1 MTKLTMLRNTFGM
14 HAPMRLLMERQAV
27 SSVCIFLTCAAKRHA
42 YVSDQTRTL
51 PQSNLHLDILMGR
64 DEVIEPIDIFLG
76 LYLPSHWGCTTE
88 SLSRYGNWT
97 FIR

>member
-27 SSVCIFLTCAAKRHA
+27 SS
-42 YVSDQTRTL
+42 TRTL